1 MVEGDEGSYFRSICT
16 GRCGFD
22 YGNNYFNYLVPNR
35 YIQGGDVITHTPD
48 DNRIFHPKKKEKNN
62 VIHDKADF
70 PEVFEIKDRP
80 AGVMPY
86 GGGIGIGGGSND
98 MIVEENRIIIK
109 NIFNENVLGIKIF
122 SKNKTNEIDLFPIA
136 NYLLKASSQFSTVT
150 CYECTNCT
158 DPFLSTSSSVSTTS
172 SCNACYKMTVTIA
185 YAPYIYVLRKCVAA
199 CIETSQTFGGGS
211 VTSNC
216 CAANLCNGSS
226 TIKFSTPSC
235 LLLLIFIVLN
245 FIRSVF

>member
-1 MVEGDEGSYFRSICT
+1 MVHLNLKWCHFT
-16 GRCGFD
+16 
-22 YGNNYFNYLVPNR
+22 
-35 YIQGGDVITHTPD
+35 
-48 DNRIFHPKKKEKNN
+48 IFLL
-62 VIHDKADF
+62 
-70 PEVFEIKDRP
+70 
-80 AGVMPY
+80 
-86 GGGIGIGGGSND
+86 
-98 MIVEENRIIIK
+98 IIL
-109 NIFNENVLGIKIF
+109 IFTER
-122 SKNKTNEIDLFPIA
+122 
-136 NYLLKASSQFSTVT
+136 ASSQFSTVT